1 LDPNLVSIK
10 VFSKEKYCLDIFIER
25 EGEREGRQREREKE
39 GERERERERERRR
52 RREREREFICSTT
65 VMETR
70 RGHWI

>member
-1 LDPNLVSIK
+1 MDPNLVSIK
-10 VFSKEKYCLDIFIER
+10 VFSKEKYWLDIFIER
-25 EGEREGRQREREKE
+25 E